1 MAVMAGVLAVLLVH
15 KDILV
20 VNQKDVGDKDIDE
33 ENDI

>member
-1 MAVMAGVLAVLLVH
+1 MAVVASLLALLVH